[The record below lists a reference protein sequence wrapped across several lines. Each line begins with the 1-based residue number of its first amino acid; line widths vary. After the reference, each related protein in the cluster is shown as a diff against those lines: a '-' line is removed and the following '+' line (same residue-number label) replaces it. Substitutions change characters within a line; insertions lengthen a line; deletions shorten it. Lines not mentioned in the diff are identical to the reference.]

1 MRFGSLVVGVV
12 GLWVLTPVFVL
23 NLLPAGESANWAI
36 RGQFGD
42 LFGAV
47 NSLFSGLAFAGL
59 FWALRLQADQLE
71 MQRTELALQREELKL
86 QRDEMAASRR
96 ELANQVRA
104 QEALFRASAAQVAV
118 AAAQAR
124 IQAFQWD
131 AYQWNEQSGA
141 RSRLAAPV
149 RAIADELDRMHTELM
164 CESFAKVSSD

>member
-1 MRFGSLVVGVV
+1 MRFGYLVVGVV

-71 MQRTELALQREELKL
+71 MQRTELAQFLSEGP
-86 QRDEMAASRR
+86 
-96 ELANQVRA
+96 
-104 QEALFRASAAQVAV
+104 
-118 AAAQAR
+118 AR
-124 IQAFQWD
+124 QD
-131 AYQWNEQSGA
+131 PTCCGDGRCCSE
-141 RSRLAAPV
+141 PP
-149 RAIADELDRMHTELM
+149 
-164 CESFAKVSSD
+164 KVSGSHADGPRTLGSSNQDTPDESCR